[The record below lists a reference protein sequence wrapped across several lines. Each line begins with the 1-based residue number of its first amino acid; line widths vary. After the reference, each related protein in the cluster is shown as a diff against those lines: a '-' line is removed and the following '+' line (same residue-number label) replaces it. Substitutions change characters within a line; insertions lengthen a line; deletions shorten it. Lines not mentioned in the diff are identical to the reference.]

1 MRKRILKQQF
11 KKTAAFLA
19 AAALSASLLGTTGFA
34 ALASETSGRIETSV
48 LIPDNITIQS
58 PASLS
63 EIRLPDSPYG
73 TLKWAD
79 DSQYADE
86 RSESFEV
93 VFIPGKDVDLSGAS
107 GWDSSSGK
115 LRGYVTVVITDL
127 EEIQE
132 ESYEESYEE
141 PQEEISED
149 VSETA
154 LEETGET
161 PSDAGEEEFPEDAS
175 PVEDEESSIE
185 TEGTSEQATEDTQQ
199 TQTDSVETASEE
211 ENSEADSSDA
221 DAANTDPSSDTVDTT
236 VSETG
241 TPEEED
247 SAEETPAASDITETP
262 VPESIFDQEL
272 SEEDRPEDA
281 AENLTEEEMAVQ
293 GEINHSSGGIC
304 VTGVELPWYV
314 QFRVSDGS
322 EYQFSNESNAAI
334 FKSYEFE
341 LWDLKNDEAY
351 EIPDGQYI
359 SVMIPVTAG
368 YNYTVE
374 HILDNGA
381 IETIVPTLNESTL
394 IFSTHS
400 FSPFGIAGSTP
411 VVGGDIAE
419 NNYVTPTPTPGQT
432 TATATA
438 TPTPSTSSTGNS
450 GSGNNSG
457 SSSTSTGNSGS
468 SSGSSSSTVQN
479 QKVTPTPETSSTRTV
494 QTGDNTPIVLFVVL
508 AILACAVIA
517 GILIWLLN
525 RK

>member
-1 MRKRILKQQF
+1 MRKSVMRKHF
-11 KKTAAFLA
+11 KRTTVFLA
-19 AAALSASLLGTTGFA
+19 AAAVSASLFGAPGIATFA
-34 ALASETSGRIETSV
+34 SDASGKIEVSA

-58 PASLS
+58 PARLS
-63 EIRLPDSPYG
+63 DIRLPESSYG

-93 VFIPGKDVDLSGAS
+93 VFVPGKDVDLSGVS
-107 GWDSSSGK
+107 GWDSGAGK

-127 EEIQE
+127 EEGVE
-132 ESYEESYEE
+132 E
-141 PQEEISED
+141 
-149 VSETA
+149 
-154 LEETGET
+154 
-161 PSDAGEEEFPEDAS
+161 
-175 PVEDEESSIE
+175 
-185 TEGTSEQATEDTQQ
+185 
-199 TQTDSVETASEE
+199 
-211 ENSEADSSDA
+211 
-221 DAANTDPSSDTVDTT
+221 
-236 VSETG
+236 
-241 TPEEED
+241 PEEEQSD
-247 SAEETPAASDITETP
+247 ETVEPEGTEESVKDEDDGTTEAPADADETEVTDENPAADADEPENSAEADEPADDADNTNTEDADTENADTDDAQETPVPTEEPEVTPAAESEDSADEDPNASVTPAAGENTQETEITVTP
-262 VPESIFDQEL
+262 TPESIFDQDL
-272 SEEDRPEDA
+272 PVDDRPDVA
-281 AENLTEEEMAVQ
+281 AEDLTEEEMFVQ

-322 EYQFSNESNAAI
+322 AYQFSNASDAKI

-341 LWDLKNDEAY
+341 LWDLKNNTEY

-374 HILDNGA
+374 HLLDNGA
-381 IETIVPTLNESTL
+381 VESIVPTLDGSTL

-419 NNYVTPTPTPGQT
+419 NNY
-432 TATATA
+432 A
-438 TPTPSTSSTGNS
+438 TPTPVPNTTTAAPTTAPGNN
-450 GSGNNSG
+450 GNNNNGNNGGNNSG
-457 SSSTSTGNSGS
+457 SSSSNGQTGNNGS
-468 SSGSSSSTVQN
+468 TNGGSNIQN
-479 QKVTPTPETSSTRTV
+479 QNVTPTPETSNTRNV
-494 QTGDNTPIVLFVVL
+494 ETGDNTPIVLFIVL

-517 GILIWLLN
+517 GALIWLLN